1 VVEDSGPSNYHLD
14 GVAGVAG
21 IIPVVPIP
29 VGCRIRLQRLDP
41 EGTPGDSS
49 RAAAMNRFFRQ
60 GRPDAQIARLPRDRR
75 ALHRGRPTAAVESLE
90 QRVMLSADT
99 AGLTRQ
105 IDWNG
110 RAVEVH
116 ADAWIART
124 SATNA
129 TDLGL
134 AAGWRAES
142 LGEGFFVLTTPGA
155 GLADVTGWAAGSPLV
170 ASVEPDFV
178 IAPAAIPNDPSFGSL
193 WGLHNTGQSGGL
205 VDADIDAPAA
215 WETTTGS
222 RSVVIA
228 VIDTGVDYG
237 HRDLAANAWRNPG
250 EIAGDGLDN
259 DGNGFVDDVY
269 GWDFAN
275 RDADPMDD
283 NGHGTHVAGTIG
295 AVGGNGTGVVGVNW
309 QVSIMALKFLTGSGS
324 GSTSGAIGAINYAT
338 RMKRDF
344 GVNVVATNNSWGGGG
359 VSSSL
364 RDAIAGGGRAGILF
378 VAAAGNDGTN
388 NDVTPH
394 YPSNYVDDAVISV
407 AAIDRSNR
415 LASFSNFGATSVD
428 VAAPGASIT
437 STLPGN
443 RYGSYSGT
451 SMATPHVAGVVGLL
465 AAANPAATAAEI
477 RTAILSTT
485 TPVAAL
491 AGRMTTGGLVNAAAA
506 VAAILPT
513 APVDPGT
520 PPTEPPVTEPPVTEP
535 PVTEPPVTE
544 PPVTEPP
551 VTEPPVTEPPVTEPP
566 VTEPPVT
573 EPPVTEPPA
582 PPTVIQDVG
591 QVIASA
597 TVVPSGA
604 GAVRL
609 EGIIGDGRFGR
620 RDVDMYRVRLEAG
633 QTLVIDVDARSL
645 PEESTLDSFVRVFD
659 SRGILRRF
667 NDDFG
672 GSRDSRLVI
681 RPQKAGVFYVGVSG
695 YRNSTYDART
705 GRGARDG
712 STGTYQLGLIFGEVP
727 ARRRAADTIRML
739 GFADAGPSPQPQSS
753 QSAFAAI
760 GAKRARR

>member
-1 VVEDSGPSNYHLD
+1 
-14 GVAGVAG
+14 
-21 IIPVVPIP
+21 
-29 VGCRIRLQRLDP
+29 
-41 EGTPGDSS
+41 
-49 RAAAMNRFFRQ
+49 
-60 GRPDAQIARLPRDRR
+60 
-75 ALHRGRPTAAVESLE
+75 
-90 QRVMLSADT
+90 MLSADT

-110 RAVEVH
+110 RSVEVH
-116 ADAWIART
+116 ADTWIAQT
-124 SATNA
+124 SAAHTA
-129 TDLGL
+129 ELGL

-142 LGEGFFVLTTPGA
+142 LGEGFFVVTAPGA
-155 GLADVTGWAAGSPLV
+155 GVADVTGWAAGSPLV

-193 WGLHNTGQSGGL
+193 WGLHNIGQSGGL
-205 VDADIDAPAA
+205 ADADIDAPAA

-222 RSVVIA
+222 RNVVIA

-237 HRDLAANAWRNPG
+237 HRDLAANAWRNSG

-359 VSSSL
+359 FSTSL
-364 RDAIAGGGRAGILF
+364 RDAIAAGGRAGILF

-394 YPSNYVDDAVISV
+394 YPSNYDDDAVISV
-407 AAIDRSNR
+407 AATDRSNR

-451 SMATPHVAGVVGLL
+451 SMATPHVAGIVGLL

-506 VAAILPT
+506 VAAILP
-513 APVDPGT
+513 APVIPET
-520 PPTEPPVTEPPVTEP
+520 PPVTEPPVTEP

-544 PPVTEPP
+544 PPRAIE
-551 VTEPPVTEPPVTEPP
+551 
-566 VTEPPVT
+566 
-573 EPPVTEPPA
+573 
-582 PPTVIQDVG
+582 DVG

-597 TVVPSGA
+597 AVVPA
-604 GAVRL
+604 GVGEVRL
-609 EGIIGDGRFGR
+609 EGTIGDGRFGS

-645 PEESTLDSFVRVFD
+645 AEGSTLDSFVRVFD
-659 SRGILRRF
+659 SRGTLRRF

-712 STGTYQLGLIFGEVP
+712 STGVYQLGLTFGQVP
-727 ARRRAADTIRML
+727 ARRRAADAIRML
-739 GFADAGPSPQPQSS
+739 GFADATASPQPQSQS
-753 QSAFAAI
+753 QNRPALFAAL
-760 GAKRARR
+760 GLSRLRR

>member
-1 VVEDSGPSNYHLD
+1 M
-14 GVAGVAG
+14 
-21 IIPVVPIP
+21 I
-29 VGCRIRLQRLDP
+29 
-41 EGTPGDSS
+41 
-49 RAAAMNRFFRQ
+49 RFFRQ
-60 GRPDAQIARLPRDRR
+60 GRSDARIARLPRDRR
-75 ALHRGRPTAAVESLE
+75 ALHRGRPTATVEPLE
-90 QRVMLSADT
+90 QRVVLSADT

-105 IDWNG
+105 LDWNG
-110 RAVEVH
+110 RVVDVH
-116 ADAWIART
+116 ADAWIARS
-124 SATNA
+124 SATHVS
-129 TDLGL
+129 DLGL
-134 AAGWRAES
+134 AAGWQAES
-142 LGEGFFVLTTPGA
+142 LGEGFFLLTTPGA
-155 GLADVTGWAAGSPLV
+155 GVADVTGWAAGSPHV

-178 IAPAAIPNDPSFGSL
+178 IAPTTIPNDPSFGSL

-228 VIDTGVDYG
+228 VIDTGVDYT
-237 HRDLAANAWRNPG
+237 HRDLAANAWRNAG
-250 EIAGDGLDN
+250 EIAGDGIDN

-309 QVSIMALKFLTGSGS
+309 QVSIMALKFLSGSGS

-359 VSSSL
+359 FSTSL
-364 RDAIAGGGRAGILF
+364 RDAIAAGGRAGILF

-394 YPSNYVDDAVISV
+394 YPSNYSNDAVISV
-407 AAIDRSNR
+407 AATDRSNR

-428 VAAPGASIT
+428 VAAPGVSIT

-443 RYGSYSGT
+443 RYASYSGT
-451 SMATPHVAGVVGLL
+451 SMATPHVAGIVGLL
-465 AAANPAATAAEI
+465 AAANPAATAVEI

-506 VAAILPT
+506 VAAILP
-513 APVDPGT
+513 APPVDSGT
-520 PPTEPPVTEPPVTEP
+520 PPTEPPAEPP
-535 PVTEPPVTE
+535 
-544 PPVTEPP
+544 
-551 VTEPPVTEPPVTEPP
+551 
-566 VTEPPVT
+566 
-573 EPPVTEPPA
+573 TEPPA
-582 PPTVIQDVG
+582 EPPTEPPPPPPTVIQDVG
-591 QVIASA
+591 QVISSAA
-597 TVVPSGA
+597 TVPSIVGQ
-604 GAVRL
+604 VRL
-609 EGIIGDGRFGR
+609 SGIIGDGRQGS
-620 RDVDMYRVRLEAG
+620 RDVDMYRIRVEAG
-633 QTLVIDVDARSL
+633 QTVVIDIDARSL
-645 PEESTLDSFVRVFD
+645 PEGSTLDSFVRVFD
-659 SRGILRRF
+659 SRGVQRKF

-672 GSRDSRLVI
+672 GSLDSRLFI

-695 YRNSTYDART
+695 FGNSQYDPRT
-705 GRGARDG
+705 GRGAREG
-712 STGTYQLGLIFGEVP
+712 STGAYQLALTFGELP
-727 ARRRAADTIRML
+727 ARRRAADAIRML
-739 GFADAGPSPQPQSS
+739 GFADAEPRSHAQGSP
-753 QSAFAAI
+753 AVFAVI

>member
-1 VVEDSGPSNYHLD
+1 
-14 GVAGVAG
+14 
-21 IIPVVPIP
+21 
-29 VGCRIRLQRLDP
+29 
-41 EGTPGDSS
+41 
-49 RAAAMNRFFRQ
+49 M
-60 GRPDAQIARLPRDRR
+60 
-75 ALHRGRPTAAVESLE
+75 PTAPESLE
-90 QRVMLSADT
+90 ARVMLSADT

-105 IDWNG
+105 LDWNG
-110 RAVEVH
+110 RVVEVH
-116 ADAWIART
+116 ADAWIAQT
-124 SATNA
+124 TATTA
-129 TDLGL
+129 ADLGL

-142 LGEGFFVLTTPGA
+142 LGEGFFAVTAPGA
-155 GLADVTGWAAGSPLV
+155 GVADVTGWAAGSPLV

-178 IAPAAIPNDPSFGSL
+178 IAPAGIPNDPSFSSL

-205 VDADIDAPAA
+205 ADADIDAPEA
-215 WETTTGS
+215 WQTTTGS

-228 VIDTGVDYG
+228 VIDTGVDYT

-259 DGNGFVDDVY
+259 DGNGFVDDVH

-275 RDADPMDD
+275 SDADPLDD

-309 QVSIMALKFLTGSGS
+309 QVSIMALKFLSGSGS

-359 VSSSL
+359 FSTSL
-364 RDAIAGGGRAGILF
+364 RDAIAAGGRAGILF

-394 YPSNYVDDAVISV
+394 YPSNYADEAVISV
-407 AAIDRSNR
+407 AATDRSNR

-428 VAAPGASIT
+428 VAAPGAGIT

-451 SMATPHVAGVVGLL
+451 SMATPHVAGIVGLL

-506 VAAILPT
+506 VAAILPP
-513 APVDPGT
+513 PVDPGT
-520 PPTEPPVTEPPVTEP
+520 PPVTEPPVTEP

-544 PPVTEPP
+544 PP
-551 VTEPPVTEPPVTEPP
+551 
-566 VTEPPVT
+566 
-573 EPPVTEPPA
+573 PPA
-582 PPTVIQDVG
+582 IVDVG
-591 QVIASA
+591 QVIRTALAIPA
-597 TVVPSGA
+597 TVGDLRLA
-604 GAVRL
+604 GIV
-609 EGIIGDGRFGR
+609 GDGNQGN
-620 RDVDMYRVRLEAG
+620 RDVDMYRVLVRGG
-633 QTLVIDVDARSL
+633 QSLVIDIDAQSL
-645 PEESTLDSFVRVFD
+645 PGGSSLDSVLRVFD
-659 SRGILRRF
+659 ASGRQVRA

-672 GSRDSRLVI
+672 GSLDSRIVI
-681 RPQKAGVFYVGVSG
+681 RPQKTGYFHIGVSG
-695 YRNSTYDART
+695 YGNSRYDPQAARVT
-705 GRGARDG
+705 RAG
-712 STGTYQLGLIFGEVP
+712 STGRYELALSFGALP
-727 ARRRAADTIRML
+727 AGPRTADAIRML
-739 GFADAGPSPQPQSS
+739 GFADPEPQPQARPSL
-753 QSAFAAI
+753 FAAL
-760 GAKRARR
+760 GAKGLRR

>member
-1 VVEDSGPSNYHLD
+1 MM
-14 GVAGVAG
+14 
-21 IIPVVPIP
+21 
-29 VGCRIRLQRLDP
+29 RI
-41 EGTPGDSS
+41 
-49 RAAAMNRFFRQ
+49 FRQ
-60 GRPDAQIARLPRDRR
+60 GCSGTRIVRRSSSLSARR
-75 ALHRGRPTAAVESLE
+75 AGTGGRPSAAHEPLE
-90 QRVMLSADT
+90 RRAMLSADT

-110 RAVEVH
+110 RDVEVH
-116 ADAWIART
+116 ADSWIART
-124 SATNA
+124 SATQVGQ
-129 TDLGL
+129 LGL
-134 AAGWRAES
+134 AAGWQAES
-142 LGEGFFVLTTPGA
+142 LGEGFFALSTPGA
-155 GLADVTGWAAGSPLV
+155 GVADVAGWAAGSPLV
-170 ASVEPDFV
+170 SYVEPDFV

-193 WGLHNTGQSGGL
+193 WGLHNTGQSGG
-205 VDADIDAPAA
+205 VADADIDAPEA
-215 WETTTGS
+215 WDTTTGS

-228 VIDTGVDYG
+228 VIDTGVDYT

-259 DGNGFVDDVY
+259 DGNGFADDVF

-283 NGHGTHVAGTIG
+283 NGHGTHVSGTIG

-309 QVSIMALKFLTGSGS
+309 QVSIMALKFLSGTGS

-338 RMKRDF
+338 RMRRDF

-359 VSSSL
+359 FSASL
-364 RDAIAGGGRAGILF
+364 SDAIAAGGRAGILF
-378 VAAAGNDGTN
+378 VAAAGNDGTD
-388 NDVTPH
+388 NDVTPQ

-428 VAAPGASIT
+428 LAAPGGSIL

-451 SMATPHVAGVVGLL
+451 SMATPHVAGIVGLL
-465 AAANPAATAAEI
+465 AAANPAATGAEI

-506 VAAILPT
+506 VAAILPVT
-513 APVDPGT
+513 PVDPGT
-520 PPTEPPVTEPPVTEP
+520 PPVTEPPVTEP

-551 VTEPPVTEPPVTEPP
+551 VTEPPS
-566 VTEPPVT
+566 
-573 EPPVTEPPA
+573 
-582 PPTVIQDVG
+582 VIPDVG
-591 QVIASA
+591 QVIAAAMPVA
-597 TVVPSGA
+597 TTPGE
-604 GAVRL
+604 VRL
-609 EGIIGDGRFGR
+609 SGIIGDGRFGS
-620 RDVDMYRVRLEAG
+620 RDVDMYQVRVEAG
-633 QTLVIDVDARSL
+633 QTLVIDIDARSL
-645 PEESTLDSFVRVFD
+645 PDGSTLDSFVRVFD
-659 SRGILRRF
+659 ARGVQRKF

-672 GSRDSRLVI
+672 GEFDSRLFI

-695 YRNSTYDART
+695 YRNSRYDART

-712 STGTYQLGLIFGEVP
+712 SIGDYQLALTFGEVP
-727 ARRRAADTIRML
+727 ARRRTADVIRML
-739 GFADAGPSPQPQSS
+739 GFADAAPQPQV
-753 QSAFAAI
+753 QSRSDVFAAL
-760 GAKRARR
+760 GVKRIRR

>member
-1 VVEDSGPSNYHLD
+1 
-14 GVAGVAG
+14 
-21 IIPVVPIP
+21 
-29 VGCRIRLQRLDP
+29 
-41 EGTPGDSS
+41 
-49 RAAAMNRFFRQ
+49 MNRFFRQ

-116 ADAWIART
+116 ADAWIAQT
-124 SATNA
+124 TATNA
-129 TDLGL
+129 ADLGL

-205 VDADIDAPAA
+205 ADADIDAPAA

-394 YPSNYVDDAVISV
+394 YPSNYDDDAVISV
-407 AAIDRSNR
+407 AATDRSNR

-451 SMATPHVAGVVGLL
+451 SMATPHVAGIVGLM

-506 VAAILPT
+506 VAAILPVT
-513 APVDPGT
+513 PVDPGT
-520 PPTEPPVTEPPVTEP
+520 PPVTEPPVTEPPITEPPVTEPPVTEP

-544 PPVTEPP
+544 PPP
-551 VTEPPVTEPPVTEPP
+551 VIP
-566 VTEPPVT
+566 
-573 EPPVTEPPA
+573 
-582 PPTVIQDVG
+582 DVG
-591 QVIASA
+591 QVIAA
-597 TVVPSGA
+597 AMPVTAALGE
-604 GAVRL
+604 VRL
-609 EGIIGDGRFGR
+609 SGIIGDGRFGS
-620 RDVDMYRVRLEAG
+620 RDVDMYQVQVGAG
-633 QTLVIDVDARSL
+633 QTLVIDIDARSL
-645 PEESTLDSFVRVFD
+645 PDGSTLDSFVRVFD

-712 STGTYQLGLIFGEVP
+712 STGTYELGLIFGEVP
-727 ARRRAADTIRML
+727 ARRRTADVIRML
-739 GFADAGPSPQPQSS
+739 GFADAAPQPQEPP
-753 QSAFAAI
+753 ALFAAL
-760 GAKRARR
+760 GLKRARR

>member
-1 VVEDSGPSNYHLD
+1 M
-14 GVAGVAG
+14 
-21 IIPVVPIP
+21 I
-29 VGCRIRLQRLDP
+29 
-41 EGTPGDSS
+41 
-49 RAAAMNRFFRQ
+49 RFFRQ
-60 GRPDAQIARLPRDRR
+60 GRSDAQIARLARPFFGRR
-75 ALHRGRPTAAVESLE
+75 SRQAVALESLE
-90 QRVMLSADT
+90 RRAMLSADT

-105 IDWNG
+105 IEWNG
-110 RAVEVH
+110 GVVEVH
-116 ADAWIART
+116 ADAWIAKT
-124 SATNA
+124 SATHA
-129 TDLGL
+129 ADLAL

-142 LGEGFFVLTTPGA
+142 LGEGFFALSTPGA
-155 GLADVTGWAAGSPLV
+155 GVVAVTSWAAGSPLV

-178 IAPAAIPNDPSFGSL
+178 IAPAALPNEPSFGSL

-205 VDADIDAPAA
+205 ADADIDAPEA
-215 WETTTGS
+215 WQTTTGS
-222 RSVVIA
+222 RGVVIA
-228 VIDTGVDYG
+228 VIDTGVDYT

-250 EIAGDGLDN
+250 EIAGDGIDN
-259 DGNGFVDDVY
+259 DGNGFVDDVF

-309 QVSIMALKFLTGSGS
+309 QVSIMALKFLSGSGS

-359 VSSSL
+359 FSTSL
-364 RDAIAGGGRAGILF
+364 RDAIAAGGRAGILF

-394 YPSNYVDDAVISV
+394 YPSNYTDDAVISV
-407 AAIDRSNR
+407 AATDRSNR
-415 LASFSNFGATSVD
+415 LASFSNFGVASVD

-451 SMATPHVAGVVGLL
+451 SMATPHVAGIVGLM

-506 VAAILPT
+506 VAAILP
-513 APVDPGT
+513 APPVDSGT
-520 PPTEPPVTEPPVTEP
+520 PPTEPPAEPPAEPPTEPPTEP
-535 PVTEPPVTE
+535 PPP
-544 PPVTEPP
+544 PPP
-551 VTEPPVTEPPVTEPP
+551 
-566 VTEPPVT
+566 
-573 EPPVTEPPA
+573 

-591 QVIASA
+591 QVIGNAA
-597 TVVPSGA
+597 TVSPVVGQA
-604 GAVRL
+604 RL
-609 EGIIGDGRFGR
+609 SGIIGDGRFGS
-620 RDVDMYRVRLEAG
+620 RDVDMYRVRVEAG
-633 QTLVIDVDARSL
+633 QTLVIDIDARSL
-645 PEESTLDSFVRVFD
+645 PEGSTLDSFVRVFD
-659 SRGILRRF
+659 SRGILRKF

-672 GSRDSRLVI
+672 DSLDSRLFI

-695 YRNSTYDART
+695 YRNSQYDPRT

-712 STGTYQLGLIFGEVP
+712 STGVYQLALTFGEVP
-727 ARRRAADTIRML
+727 ARRRAADAIRML
-739 GFADAGPSPQPQSS
+739 GVADAEPQAQPQI
-753 QSAFAAI
+753 ATTVFAAV
-760 GAKRARR
+760 GVKRFRR